1 MNQPPR
7 HFWFIIWNW
16 INVIFTIAFNVFSII
31 SPYFIF
37 YSIINENWF
46 FLLFWS
52 ISYFLASLILR
63 FFETINTAYFKGFL
77 IHHKMKLFKQFQ
89 SFLLKVTFKQYNEK
103 SPGYYYSQIN
113 NTTETIISTFYSE
126 LFKIIKI
133 ISIIG
138 ITLGIIFYFS
148 WILGLVTILILSIFF
163 LYTSFLS
170 KKLSAL
176 LDTKLKKQSEFNSSL
191 SDFLK
196 NLPILYVL
204 NKTNKLED
212 IIDIRYQSLLKY
224 EKKYS
229 KLSNFISFVNK
240 NTSKLFSFLFTISI
254 VVFSLWDS
262 HNNIDNEVI
271 IFANISLVALVQLC
285 FDSFFSDIEELFDSF
300 PNLTASWKNIKSFKQ
315 DLVFKVENSEN
326 QLQDLEGTFS
336 LISIKNLNYKLED
349 RVLFNNLNLEVQR
362 GKKYLLKG
370 ANGSGKSTFSR
381 ILLGIEKEFE
391 GQILIN
397 NKYDIKKINPDSINN
412 HINYVYNNSDLI
424 NASTLENIS
433 LLEPKTKDEI
443 RPLLEKVNFEN
454 LDLDKKIDSDVDNF
468 STGQIQKIHLAR
480 SLYSPKEILI
490 IDEGL
495 SNLDKENYEKIVSVL
510 LSDKNLTLIFIT
522 HHFDSEVFAEFDQV
536 VLLD

>member
-52 ISYFLASLILR
+52 ISYLLASLILR
-63 FFETINTAYFKGFL
+63 FFEIINTGYFKGFL

-89 SFLLKVTFKQYNEK
+89 SFLLKATFKQYNEK

-163 LYTSFLS
+163 LYTLFLS

-196 NLPILYVL
+196 NLPTLYVL

-212 IIDIRYQSLLKY
+212 VIDIRYQSLLTY

-229 KLSNFISFVNK
+229 KLSTFISFVNK

-271 IFANISLVALVQLC
+271 FANISLVGLVQLC
-285 FDSFFSDIEELFDSF
+285 FDSFFSNIEELFDSF
-300 PNLTASWKNIKSFKQ
+300 PNLIASWKNIKSFKQ

-326 QLQDLEGTFS
+326 QLQDLDGTFS

-349 RVLFNNLNLEVQR
+349 RVLFNNLNLEVQK

-495 SNLDKENYEKIVSVL
+495 SNLDKESYVKIISEL
-510 LSDKNLTLIFIT
+510 IADKNLTLIFIT

-536 VLLD
+536 VSLD

>member
-16 INVIFTIAFNVFSII
+16 INVTFTIAFNVFSII

-196 NLPILYVL
+196 NLPTLYVL

-212 IIDIRYQSLLKY
+212 VIDIRYQSLLKY

-349 RVLFNNLNLEVQR
+349 RVLFNNLNLKVQR

-381 ILLGIEKEFE
+381 IF
-391 GQILIN
+391 
-397 NKYDIKKINPDSINN
+397 
-412 HINYVYNNSDLI
+412 
-424 NASTLENIS
+424 
-433 LLEPKTKDEI
+433 
-443 RPLLEKVNFEN
+443 
-454 LDLDKKIDSDVDNF
+454 
-468 STGQIQKIHLAR
+468 
-480 SLYSPKEILI
+480 
-490 IDEGL
+490 
-495 SNLDKENYEKIVSVL
+495 
-510 LSDKNLTLIFIT
+510 
-522 HHFDSEVFAEFDQV
+522 
-536 VLLD
+536 

>member
-1 MNQPPR
+1 M
-7 HFWFIIWNW
+7 
-16 INVIFTIAFNVFSII
+16 
-31 SPYFIF
+31 
-37 YSIINENWF
+37 
-46 FLLFWS
+46 
-52 ISYFLASLILR
+52 
-63 FFETINTAYFKGFL
+63 
-77 IHHKMKLFKQFQ
+77 
-89 SFLLKVTFKQYNEK
+89 
-103 SPGYYYSQIN
+103 
-113 NTTETIISTFYSE
+113 
-126 LFKIIKI
+126 
-133 ISIIG
+133 
-138 ITLGIIFYFS
+138 
-148 WILGLVTILILSIFF
+148 
-163 LYTSFLS
+163 
-170 KKLSAL
+170 
-176 LDTKLKKQSEFNSSL
+176 KKQSEFNSSL

-196 NLPILYVL
+196 NLPTLYVL

-212 IIDIRYQSLLKY
+212 VIDIRYQSLLKY

-271 IFANISLVALVQLC
+271 IFANISLVGLVQLC

-300 PNLTASWKNIKSFKQ
+300 PNLIASWKNIKSFKQ

-326 QLQDLEGTFS
+326 QLQDLEETFS

-349 RVLFNNLNLEVQR
+349 RVLFNNLNLEVQK

-495 SNLDKENYEKIVSVL
+495 SNLDKESYEKIVSGL

>member
-1 MNQPPR
+1 MNQPPK

-16 INVIFTIAFNVFSII
+16 INVIFTIAFKVFSII

-37 YSIINENWF
+37 YYIINENWF

-52 ISYFLASLILR
+52 ISYFLASLILW
-63 FFETINTAYFKGFL
+63 FFDTINTAYFKGFL
-77 IHHKMKLFKQFQ
+77 IHHKMKLFRQFQ
-89 SFLLKVTFKQYNEK
+89 SFLLKVTFKDYNEK

-113 NTTETIISTFYSE
+113 NTTETIISNFYSE

-148 WILGLVTILILSIFF
+148 WKLGLVTILILSIFF

-170 KKLSAL
+170 KKLTTL
-176 LDTKLKKQSEFNSSL
+176 LETKLKKQSEFNSSL

-196 NLPILYVL
+196 NLPTLYVL

-212 IIDIRYQSLLKY
+212 VIDIRYQSLLKY

-262 HNNIDNEVI
+262 HNNLDDEVI

-285 FDSFFSDIEELFDSF
+285 FDTFFSDIEELFDSF
-300 PNLTASWKNIKSFKQ
+300 PNLIASWRNIKSFKQ
-315 DLVFKVENSEN
+315 DLVFKVENSED
-326 QLQDLEGTFS
+326 QLQDLEETFS

-349 RVLFNNLNLEVQR
+349 RVLFNNLNLEIQK

-381 ILLGIEKEFE
+381 ILLGIEKKFE
-391 GQILIN
+391 GEILIN
-397 NKYDIKKINPDSINN
+397 NKYDIKTINPDSINN

-424 NASTLENIS
+424 NASTLENIT
-433 LLEPKTKDEI
+433 LLEQQPKEEI
-443 RPLLEKVNFEN
+443 FPILEKINYQN
-454 LDLDKKIDSDVDNF
+454 LELDKTIESDLDNF
-468 STGQIQKIHLAR
+468 STGQTQKIHLAR
-480 SLYSPKEILI
+480 SLYKPKEILI

-495 SNLDKENYEKIVSVL
+495 SNLDQDNFDKIVPNL
-510 LSDKNLTLIFIT
+510 LSDKNLTIIFIT
-522 HHFDSEVFAEFDQV
+522 HHFDSNFVSKFDQIIS
-536 VLLD
+536 LD